1 RWAYAWK
8 TLAESGAKLAFGT
21 DYSVEPLNP
30 MEGLYASVTRKD
42 RKGEEGDGWFPM
54 EKITMEK
61 AIEYYTLGAAY
72 AQFME
77 DRKGMLRKGYLAD
90 ITILS
95 ENIFNTPEEMIM
107 SVKSDYTIVDGR
119 IVYERKE

>member
-1 RWAYAWK
+1 
-8 TLAESGAKLAFGT
+8 
-21 DYSVEPLNP
+21 

>member
-1 RWAYAWK
+1 
-8 TLAESGAKLAFGT
+8 
-21 DYSVEPLNP
+21 
-30 MEGLYASVTRKD
+30 MEGLYAAVTRKD

-72 AQFME
+72 SQFMD
-77 DRKGMLRKGYLAD
+77 DRKGMLREGYLAD

-95 ENIFNTPEEMIM
+95 GDIFNIAEEMIM
-107 SVKSDYTIVDGR
+107 SVKADYTIANGK
-119 IVYERKE
+119 IVYER